1 MDRITRGDALAG
13 AFFLL
18 AAAVYQPLLTDP
30 GGYLTDAARGDGA
43 VLGGAFLEA
52 LLVVGVVGTAV
63 CLYPLVRRHG
73 EGLAVAYVAGR
84 VLEAA
89 IIAMGIA
96 AVLASVAMRRDPPDG
111 NDAMRATAAGLA
123 GVHDATFLLG
133 PGLAIGVNTLLL
145 AALVHRA
152 HLVPRAISW
161 LGLVGGPLVFASST
175 AVLFGAYEQMSP

>member
-73 EGLAVAYVAGR
+73 EGARRAAERHHRPARGGEDDVDLVRAESPRSSSLA
-84 VLEAA
+84 
-89 IIAMGIA
+89 
-96 AVLASVAMRRDPPDG
+96 
-111 NDAMRATAAGLA
+111 NGL
-123 GVHDATFLLG
+123 
-133 PGLAIGVNTLLL
+133 
-145 AALVHRA
+145 
-152 HLVPRAISW
+152 S
-161 LGLVGGPLVFASST
+161 
-175 AVLFGAYEQMSP
+175 